1 MFSNCFGN
9 IFLFAGLDEDEE
21 DNNVVPQKTVESSL
35 PMSTNV
41 ESNNMEV
48 TTSDGQDD
56 SKKIKS
62 MDENTNVGTNNS
74 NKSATL
80 PGQTTLNLPIPN
92 SKGQAAIVKIY
103 GADDGTFKLNQMVE
117 FIGIVSLDPQL
128 ASAGD
133 DMDTD
138 DVSVQFNMTEIRTK

>member
-1 MFSNCFGN
+1 
-9 IFLFAGLDEDEE
+9 
-21 DNNVVPQKTVESSL
+21 
-35 PMSTNV
+35 
-41 ESNNMEV
+41 MEV

-62 MDENTNVGTNNS
+62 MDENVGTNNS

>member
-1 MFSNCFGN
+1 ME
-9 IFLFAGLDEDEE
+9 IFIYLLFAGLDEDEE
-21 DNNVVPQKTVESSL
+21 DNNVVSQKTVESSL

-41 ESNNMEV
+41 ESNDMEV

-62 MDENTNVGTNNS
+62 MDENVGTNNS